1 MTLRLNNDYKI
12 GDKVVIGHNISAAFS
27 AKTNDD
33 PAVVGQAYRL
43 SPIIT
48 PYNENGDFSD
58 SQNSSTGNPLATIAY
73 LNNSVRDD
81 RITGNAFLD
90 WTIIDGRNTL
100 FLLRKK
106 MNKTNYRRIG
116 RGILPG
122 YGKIH

>member
-27 AKTNDD
+27 AKINDD

-81 RITGNAFLD
+81 RIPGMPFGLD
-90 WTIIDGRNTL
+90 DHRRIELSYQFRVRLPEPPGRNIQAEIL
-100 FLLRKK
+100 CFFYAKK
-106 MNKTNYRRIG
+106 
-116 RGILPG
+116 
-122 YGKIH
+122 